1 MKSATLAYFAL
12 GSCHKKVLCKAFTRN
27 ILGTVRDKLKV
38 YIKSLWEFYHNNLVH
53 GPHHPHSNIFHKRA
67 IVLNSHIFILN
78 LSIYTKTKGFWT
90 LNS

>member
-38 YIKSLWEFYHNNLVH
+38 YIKSLSLRILSQWSSSWSTSPTFKYISQESNRFKFTYFYIE
-53 GPHHPHSNIFHKRA
+53 PEY
-67 IVLNSHIFILN
+67 
-78 LSIYTKTKGFWT
+78 IY
-90 LNS
+90 